1 MNRIIKFRAWH
12 LGKMYY
18 PDELKPKFYMNLDGE
33 IVRSYDDQVLS
44 NQFELMQFTGLTD
57 KNGVLIYE
65 GDMVDNWGEDGQ
77 SEIMEVMFNDVGQ
90 WMWGDGRG
98 NSLPLYELDMEETVV
113 IGNIYENPELLT

>member
-57 KNGVLIYE
+57 KNGKEIFE
-65 GDMVDNWGEDGQ
+65 GDIVKG
-77 SEIMEVMFNDVGQ
+77 IMYPDCSQIIF
-90 WMWGDGRG
+90 DGRFATFKAQSG
-98 NSLPLYELDMEETVV
+98 TQLIRLGYECEV
-113 IGNIYENPELLT
+113 IGNIYENPE